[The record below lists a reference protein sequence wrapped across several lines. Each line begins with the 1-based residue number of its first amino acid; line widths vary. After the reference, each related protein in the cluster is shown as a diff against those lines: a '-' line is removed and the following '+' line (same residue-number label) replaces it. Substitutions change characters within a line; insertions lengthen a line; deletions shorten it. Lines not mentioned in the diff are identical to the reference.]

1 MIKLIVAALSA
12 MLLVSSAHANDGI
25 FDLTVSRTEAI
36 DISNISQILSHNEDM
51 VLFSDAAIMEE
62 GTGTS
67 INLKSQWAALTL
79 KSARLRKASATFFSK
94 GENLGAVIL
103 SDGLLRFELDNDKKF
118 LPSLKLPIGYTSAH
132 LSRQHN
138 GKVLSWYVIAS
149 GAEGEKKALV
159 WSYDET
165 TEAWTSKQS
174 HYSKSTGI
182 FHSIAPINQSYLLGV
197 TNKGQLAL
205 YNTITNE
212 WSVEELNAV
221 NLEQFEVFA
230 VSSEAK
236 NQFTLAALDS
246 DTKTL
251 TYYGGSIKDRS
262 LEFGSINM
270 MVLVVYLL
278 TVLGVGLF
286 FTFKNKNTEDY
297 FLGGKSIPWWAA
309 ACSIYATMLSSL
321 TYVALPAIVYQTNWV
336 LLLGIWMIA
345 VVAPLGIYVAM
356 PFFRQLNIYSAYE
369 YLSYRFNFF
378 VRTLA
383 SGLFALFH
391 VGRMGIVMALT
402 ALALSAVTP
411 LSSAECV
418 LIMGVFCLLYCTLGG
433 IEAVIWTDTIQ
444 TIVLLMG
451 AVLCFGVIIANI
463 EGGLSTYISVGMA
476 DEKFT
481 MANMSFSLSGITE
494 LTIWVIVLGGIGQNI
509 SSYVADQAVVQRYL
523 VTPDQKSAAKSIWAN
538 AIIGIPGSLLFCLI
552 GSGLY
557 VFYKTQPEKL
567 NPTIQIDQVFPSFI
581 STELPI
587 GIAGLIIAGVFAAA
601 QSTVSTSM
609 NSVATTVLTNI
620 VKPLGILGNEKSEM
634 RWARLITFIVGVMG
648 TLVGLIFIDPAIR
661 SLMEEYFKVIGMF
674 MGALGGLFI
683 LGAISTRA
691 NGAGAL
697 MGLVAGVGVM
707 LSAWQTGWANGYMYA
722 TLGILTC
729 VVVGYIAS
737 FFFSS
742 DKDLYKLTIHTAH
755 ISHKR

>member
-1 MIKLIVAALSA
+1 
-12 MLLVSSAHANDGI
+12 
-25 FDLTVSRTEAI
+25 
-36 DISNISQILSHNEDM
+36 
-51 VLFSDAAIMEE
+51 
-62 GTGTS
+62 
-67 INLKSQWAALTL
+67 
-79 KSARLRKASATFFSK
+79 
-94 GENLGAVIL
+94 
-103 SDGLLRFELDNDKKF
+103 
-118 LPSLKLPIGYTSAH
+118 
-132 LSRQHN
+132 
-138 GKVLSWYVIAS
+138 
-149 GAEGEKKALV
+149 
-159 WSYDET
+159 
-165 TEAWTSKQS
+165 
-174 HYSKSTGI
+174 
-182 FHSIAPINQSYLLGV
+182 
-197 TNKGQLAL
+197 
-205 YNTITNE
+205 
-212 WSVEELNAV
+212 
-221 NLEQFEVFA
+221 
-230 VSSEAK
+230 
-236 NQFTLAALDS
+236 
-246 DTKTL
+246 
-251 TYYGGSIKDRS
+251 
-262 LEFGSINM
+262 
-270 MVLVVYLL
+270 
-278 TVLGVGLF
+278 
-286 FTFKNKNTEDY
+286 
-297 FLGGKSIPWWAA
+297 
-309 ACSIYATMLSSL
+309 
-321 TYVALPAIVYQTNWV
+321 
-336 LLLGIWMIA
+336 
-345 VVAPLGIYVAM
+345 M

-609 NSVATTVLTNI
+609 NSVATTVLTDI

>member
-1 MIKLIVAALSA
+1 MIKRIVSIALA
-12 MLLVSSAHANDGI
+12 MLLVFPINASEES
-25 FDLTVSRTEAI
+25 FDLVVSREDAI
-36 DISNISQILSHNEDM
+36 EVENISQILLHNEGA
-51 VLFSDAAIMEE
+51 VLYGPDNFKEFKTDTNRTLNYE
-62 GTGTS
+62 
-67 INLKSQWAALTL
+67 WAKLTL
-79 KSARLRKASATFFSK
+79 KRARLENASVFFFSEEK
-94 GENLGAVIL
+94 TLGAAIL
-103 SDGLLRFELDNDKKF
+103 SGDILRFELDNGEKF
-118 LPSLKLPIGYTSAH
+118 LTPMKLQGGYTNIHVA
-132 LSRQHN
+132 LQHN
-138 GKVLSWYVIAS
+138 GKVKSWYVIVS
-149 GAEGEKKALV
+149 STDEGKETLVSVYDDKAGE
-159 WSYDET
+159 WIR
-165 TEAWTSKQS
+165 KQS
-174 HYSKSTGI
+174 EYSTSIGI
-182 FHSIAPINQSYLLGV
+182 FQSVVPINQSYLLGV
-197 TNKGQLAL
+197 TNKGQLSL

-212 WSVEELNAV
+212 WSVEEFNTE
-221 NLEQFEVFA
+221 NLERFEVFA
-230 VSSEAK
+230 VGTEAK
-236 NQFTLAALDS
+236 NQFTLAAFDT

-251 TYYGGSIKDRS
+251 THYIGRIKDRS
-262 LEFGSINM
+262 LEFGSVNM
-270 MVLVVYLL
+270 LVLVVYLL

-286 FTFKNKNTEDY
+286 FTYKNKNTEDY

-383 SGLFALFH
+383 SCLFALFH

-444 TIVLLMG
+444 TIVLLLG
-451 AVLCFGVIIANI
+451 AVLCFVVILANI

-557 VFYKTQPEKL
+557 VFYKTQPQKL

-581 STELPI
+581 STELPV
-587 GIAGLIIAGVFAAA
+587 GVAGLIIAGVFAAA

-609 NSVATTVLTNI
+609 NSVATTVLTDI
-620 VKPLGILGNEKSEM
+620 IKPLGIVGNEKSEM
-634 RWARLITFIVGVMG
+634 CWARAITFIIGVMG

-691 NGAGAL
+691 NGAGAFI
-697 MGLVAGVGVM
+697 GLVAGVGVM

-737 FFFSS
+737 FFFSNN
-742 DKDLYKLTIHTAH
+742 KDLYKLTIHTAH